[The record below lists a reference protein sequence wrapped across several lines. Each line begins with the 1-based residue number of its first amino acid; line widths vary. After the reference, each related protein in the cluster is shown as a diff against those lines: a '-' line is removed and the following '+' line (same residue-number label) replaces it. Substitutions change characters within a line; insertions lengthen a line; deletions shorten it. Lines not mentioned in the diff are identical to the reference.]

1 MKNFYENTFACM
13 SRYNEIMDQMIND
26 IEHTTTDDQ
35 DEFMTNF
42 CVYLAHALIKDTG
55 EGQRA
60 RKELCQAAE
69 IIKMVCEG

>member
-1 MKNFYENTFACM
+1 MKNFYENTFACLTK
-13 SRYNEIMDQMIND
+13 YNTVQDKMNFGNEC
-26 IEHTTTDDQ
+26 TTNEE
-35 DEFMTNF
+35 DEFCTNF
-42 CVYLAHALIKDTG
+42 PLYLAHALVKDTG